1 MWAIPRTVVFV
12 LSWPGVCLRRRRS
25 LLQADGKSLFDPRVT
40 VTGGNLTL
48 TGVRSAD
55 RGVYRCVASNIAAT
69 ISVETELIVEENLLF
84 NRRHLDLHVN
94 STNRHI
100 VAYWK
105 RPYSLCTVWLV
116 AAVWLPCA
124 RS

>member
-1 MWAIPRTVVFV
+1 M
-12 LSWPGVCLRRRRS
+12 LRFYARVRFFF
-25 LLQADGKSLFDPRVT
+25 LQADGKSLFDPRVT

-84 NRRHLDLHVN
+84 NRKHFDLHVN
-94 STNRHI
+94 STNKNI
-100 VAYWK
+100 VVYWK
-105 RPYSLCTVWLV
+105 RPYSFCTVWLV
-116 AAVWLPCA
+116 VVVLFP
-124 RS
+124 RMLGRTVVRTG